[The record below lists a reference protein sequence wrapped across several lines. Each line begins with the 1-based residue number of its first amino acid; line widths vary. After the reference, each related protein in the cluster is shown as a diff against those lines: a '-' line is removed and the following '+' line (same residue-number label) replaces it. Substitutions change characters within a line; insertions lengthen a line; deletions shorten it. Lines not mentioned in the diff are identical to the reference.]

1 MANFVL
7 LYNGGGMAPTPEA
20 QADIMKEWGGWAG
33 ELGSNLVDMGLPFS
47 GKVKN
52 VTVDGKAHEGAI
64 GTPASGYSIIKADD
78 VDSAVTL
85 AKGCPVLAGGA
96 AVVVSE
102 TFPVM

>member
-64 GTPASGYSIIKADD
+64 GTPASGYSIIKAD
-78 VDSAVTL
+78 SLEQAV
-85 AKGCPVLAGGA
+85 AWSQKCPVLKSGA
-96 AVVVSE
+96 SISVYE
-102 TFPVM
+102 TAAM